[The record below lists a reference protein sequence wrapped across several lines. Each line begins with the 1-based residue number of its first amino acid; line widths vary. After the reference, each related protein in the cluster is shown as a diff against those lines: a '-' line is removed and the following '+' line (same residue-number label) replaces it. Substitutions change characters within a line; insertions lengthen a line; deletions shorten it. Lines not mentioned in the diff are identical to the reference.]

1 MSNQIGRGQPAE
13 PEGRSLREKI
23 IPLLTVLVVIA
34 ITVALFLFRDKVA
47 ELRGYGYLGA
57 FLISLVANATIILPM
72 PGFLILFALGASLN
86 PVLVGLAGA
95 TGGAIGEMTCY
106 LLGYS
111 GRGVV
116 QNRMFYDKSV
126 QWLQKWG
133 ALAVFV
139 FAITPSPFDVMG
151 MVAGILRF
159 PLWRF
164 IPALWLGKSLK
175 YTALALAGAWG
186 WEAALRWLGW

>member
-1 MSNQIGRGQPAE
+1 MSNKIGRGKQAE
-13 PEGRSLREKI
+13 LEGRKSLREKI
-23 IPLLTVLVVIA
+23 APLLMVLMVIA
-34 ITVALFLFRDKVA
+34 ITVVLFLFRDKVA

-95 TGGAIGEMTCY
+95 AGGTIGEMTCY

-151 MVAGILRF
+151 MVAGLLRYPF
-159 PLWRF
+159 WKFFLSCWS
-164 IPALWLGKSLK
+164 GKTLK
-175 YTALALAGAWG
+175 YIGIALAGAWG
-186 WEAALRWLGW
+186 WEAVLRWLA